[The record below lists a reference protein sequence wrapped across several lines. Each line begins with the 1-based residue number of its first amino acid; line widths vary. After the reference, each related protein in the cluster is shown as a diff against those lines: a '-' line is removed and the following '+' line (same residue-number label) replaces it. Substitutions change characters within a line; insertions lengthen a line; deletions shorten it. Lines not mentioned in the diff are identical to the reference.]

1 MLTNGLKC
9 FLLSKT
15 KEQLLNRLDI
25 LEEKEDKSN
34 LDFEQIEYIRDI
46 LFKSDVKVFIKDLE
60 V

>member
-25 LEEKEDKSN
+25 LEEKEDKSQ
-34 LDFEQIEYIRDI
+34 LELEQIEYIRDI
-46 LFKSDVKVFIKDLE
+46 LFKSEISKFISDI
-60 V
+60 